1 MKKLIKLLS
10 VVGLVLLCT
19 GMVFAAEKEI
29 RIGVVGP
36 MTGPGVQYGASMKE
50 SAQLAVDEI
59 NAAGGVN
66 GRKIVVFFEDD
77 ESNPAKAVSSMQ
89 KLINKDQ
96 IAVAIGHYNSSCTL
110 ATMQVTQR
118 AKTPHLCPIS
128 TAAAVT
134 ESGNKYIFRNCAT
147 NPMQVGQ
154 LANWAFTNLTKDGG
168 TKAAVIY
175 ENTDYGTGLTE
186 IFVDLAKKN
195 PKWEVLVQESYNPS
209 DTDMIAQLTKI
220 KSLNPDVLMIG
231 GNLTEAA
238 VIIRQAKEIGL
249 NVQIMGLGGGFSNDR
264 FAELAGVEN
273 VEGIVNVSYFEKSS
287 TNPLA
292 QEFVKNYIAKY
303 NKDPDMF
310 GAATYEAVDIVAKVA
325 EKLSDEDFANTAKL
339 REAMWKGIAGL
350 KALPGVQGPT
360 TFDETGQADK
370 MVYIV
375 RWENGKRV
383 IVFP

>member
-1 MKKLIKLLS
+1 MKKLVKLL
-10 VVGLVLLCT
+10 LVLSLVLVCA
-19 GMVFAAEKEI
+19 GMAFAAEKEI

-50 SAQLAVDEI
+50 AAQLAVDEI

-66 GRKIVVFFEDD
+66 GRKIVLFLEDD

-89 KLINKDQ
+89 KLLNKDG

-118 AKTPHLCPIS
+118 AKTPMLCPIS
-128 TAAAVT
+128 TAAAIT

-154 LANWAFTNLTKDGG
+154 LANWAFVNLTKPGG

-186 IFVDLAKKN
+186 IFVDMVEKN
-195 PKWEVLVQESYNPS
+195 PDWDIVVKESYNPA

-220 KSLNPDVLMIG
+220 KATNPDVLMIG

-238 VIIRQAKEIGL
+238 VIIRQSKEIGL
-249 NVQIMGLGGGFSNDR
+249 NIQIMGLGGGFSNDR
-264 FAELAGVEN
+264 FAELAGVSN

-325 EKLSDEDFANTAKL
+325 AKLPESDFDNMAKL
-339 REAMWKGIAGL
+339 REAMRNGIAGL
-350 KALPGVQGPT
+350 DALPGVQGPT

-375 RWENGKRV
+375 RWESGKRV

>member
-1 MKKLIKLLS
+1 
-10 VVGLVLLCT
+10 
-19 GMVFAAEKEI
+19 
-29 RIGVVGP
+29 
-36 MTGPGVQYGASMKE
+36 
-50 SAQLAVDEI
+50 
-59 NAAGGVN
+59 
-66 GRKIVVFFEDD
+66 
-77 ESNPAKAVSSMQ
+77 MQ
-89 KLINKDQ
+89 KLVNRDKIV
-96 IAVAIGHYNSSCTL
+96 VAIGHYNSSCTL
-110 ATMQVTQR
+110 ASMQVTER
-118 AKTPHLCPIS
+118 AKVPHICPIS
-128 TAAAVT
+128 TAAAIT

-154 LANWAFTNLTKDGG
+154 LTQWAFDNLTKGD
-168 TKAAVIY
+168 KNPVAVLY
-175 ENTDYGTGLTE
+175 ENTDYGKGLSD
-186 IFVDLAKKN
+186 IFLERVKNN
-195 PKWEVLVQESYNPS
+195 PKWQLTATESYNQG

-220 KSLNPDVLMIG
+220 KESNPKVLMIG

-238 VIIRQAKEIGL
+238 VIIRQSKELGL
-249 NVQIMGLGGGFSNDR
+249 KVQFMGLGGGFSNDR

-325 EKLSDEDFANTAKL
+325 PTLKDADFKDITVFRA
-339 REAMWKGIAGL
+339 AMRDGIANL
-350 KALPGVQGPT
+350 KELPGVQGPT

-370 MVYIV
+370 MVYII

-383 IVFP
+383 IVYPTF

>member
-1 MKKLIKLLS
+1 MCVALGIVMLL
-10 VVGLVLLCT
+10 GFAA
-19 GMVFAAEKEI
+19 FAAEQEI

-66 GRKIVVFFEDD
+66 GRKIVVIFEDD

-89 KLINKDQ
+89 KLVNRDR

-110 ATMQVTQR
+110 ASMQVTER
-118 AKTPHLCPIS
+118 GKVPHICPIS
-128 TAAAVT
+128 TAAAIT
-134 ESGNKYIFRNCAT
+134 EGGSKYIFRNCAT

-154 LANWAFTNLTKDGG
+154 LTQWVFDNLTDGDANL
-168 TKAAVIY
+168 AAVIY
-175 ENTDYGTGLTE
+175 ENTDYGNGLSE
-186 IFVDLAKKN
+186 IFIDRVKNN
-195 PKWEVLVQESYNPS
+195 PKWQLTAVESYNQG

-220 KSLNPDVLMIG
+220 KATNPKALMIG

-238 VIIRQAKEIGL
+238 VIIRQSKEIGL
-249 NVQIMGLGGGFSNDR
+249 NVQFVGLGGGFSNDR

-292 QEFVKNYIAKY
+292 QEFVKNYVAKY

-325 EKLSDEDFANTAKL
+325 GALDESHFKDITAL
-339 REAMWKGIAGL
+339 RAALRDGIANL
-350 KALPGVQGPT
+350 DALPGVQGPT
-360 TFDETGQADK
+360 TFDESGQADK
-370 MVYIV
+370 MVYVI